1 MNDFFDPQTGG
12 LNQLY
17 GFIGQIADDSSWIN
31 NTANKNFEHKLHL
44 TNDIAGASRRVKV
57 QIIGKHV
64 EVKNISDEQLPM
76 AEVLLPTTAGSG
88 HGGSHQTPN
97 LKQGMYVFGFFK
109 DGKQGTQPVIIGVL
123 PNDPRVPL
131 FGGNPSQ
138 NFVARSG
145 FKGVGRSIPVST
157 SYIRLEGP
165 ASPTEAEGGS
175 VCPNQAVVCNADQK
189 EKGKKLLYV
198 PKTVGCEGPSGE
210 LKGIQKQLQ
219 SFLFEVKRSKRASQ
233 QFIGA
238 ASNLN
243 SNINNIINQYSG
255 FIANLFKSLLSKA
268 RGFVINELNK
278 QLTKLYEQVPP
289 NLRSNLAKVN
299 EGVTNTIQ
307 CVFNKII
314 SQLLKIVKDLLQQ
327 VVEKYVNAPLCAAE
341 SFITSIISTFLG
353 DLTSG
358 ISEALGAISG
368 VLLNVSQ
375 TLFRAFDVLIGVL
388 EFLTCQPDLDCQIL
402 DEWSFWGG
410 SNLSLNSPGAR
421 SGITSSLIG
430 FVNSQTAFGGGPI
443 PGCSAT
449 QLPCG
454 PPKLTVLGEGQEFAQ
469 GNLIVGLSGRIM
481 GVDLITGGRYSGET
495 PLQVK
500 IIDECGLGNGATGV
514 AITEKNKKKTGIGTT
529 TPEDDDLPEEDND
542 TLGVKGIVFIDPGAG
557 YLGSP
562 DGSTGGDGTLF
573 SKPDETIIGT
583 DVFPPGV
590 PVPVTPGQEVFLPP
604 NTIVEI
610 VNENQEVVDTIN
622 GEGQTTPIPITTPGT
637 IITPD
642 PNIPDSAIT
651 PSYDVFVCIEDLAI
665 ISEGFNY
672 SPNDQIIITP
682 DNGAKFE
689 PILDKFGSIKEVRI
703 LAKGCGFTDVPNISV
718 RSETGINA
726 NLVPVFSFTRIN
738 RAEEED
744 TSGLQV
750 VNVVD
755 CVGAI
760 NREFVR

>member
-175 VCPNQAVVCNADQK
+175 VSPNQAVLSYDDQNK
-189 EKGKKLLYV
+189 KGKKPLYV

-289 NLRSNLAKVN
+289 NLRSNLANVN

-327 VVEKYVNAPLCAAE
+327 AIEKYVNAPLCAAE

-358 ISEALGAISG
+358 INEALGAISG

-402 DEWSFWGG
+402 DEWSFWDG
-410 SNLSLNSPGAR
+410 SNLSTSNLKTR

-430 FVNSQTAFGGGPI
+430 FVNSQNTSGELI
-443 PGCSAT
+443 PGCSSA

-469 GNLIVGLSGRIM
+469 GNLIIGLSGRIM

-495 PLQVK
+495 PIQVK

-529 TPEDDDLPEEDND
+529 ALEDDD
-542 TLGVKGIVFIDPGAG
+542 TLGVKDIVFIDPGAG

-590 PVPVTPGQEVFLPP
+590 SVPVTPGQEVFLPP

-610 VNENQEVVDTIN
+610 VNENQEVVDTLN

-637 IITPD
+637 IITPE
-642 PNIPDSAIT
+642 PNIPDSVIT

-703 LAKGCGFTDVPNISV
+703 IAKGCGFTDVPRITV